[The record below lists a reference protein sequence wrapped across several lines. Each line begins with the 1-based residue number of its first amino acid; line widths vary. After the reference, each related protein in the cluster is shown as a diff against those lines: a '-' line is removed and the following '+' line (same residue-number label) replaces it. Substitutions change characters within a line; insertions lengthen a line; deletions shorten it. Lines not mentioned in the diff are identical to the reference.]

1 MYKTKL
7 SSTLDGEGVTQTL
20 QPSLTL
26 IVLAT
31 QALCMALSLTITLDA
46 TLNAHDV
53 LHPDEGPAAS
63 APHPSSFSC
72 GVGSCHNPTP
82 KHSPKHNPKHNPEH
96 NPRCT

>member
-31 QALCMALSLTITLDA
+31 QALCMALSLTIRLDA
-46 TLNAHDV
+46 TLNTHDV

-63 APHPSSFSC
+63 AMHPSSFSC

-82 KHSPKHNPKHNPEH
+82 KHSPKHNPKHNP
-96 NPRCT
+96 RCT